1 MTAVP
6 ANPKI
11 YHITHVDNLASIAA
25 SGQLVS
31 DAIRITQ
38 SMSCSVVGM
47 SEIKRRRLEEIEV
60 SICPGTKVGQYVPFY
75 LCPRSIMLY
84 ILYRGNN
91 PELTYRGGQQPIVH
105 LEASLDAAMHWADS
119 EQIPWAFTD
128 ANAGAYLTQFY
139 GRRAELDQVNW
150 AAVTSTDFRDPRI
163 KEGKQAEFLTFG
175 TFPWTLVEK
184 IGTINSTIASRVSA
198 AIAGNPHQPV
208 IQIKRNWYF

>member
-25 SGQLVS
+25 SGELVS
-31 DAIRITQ
+31 DAIRLARG
-38 SMSCSVVGM
+38 MMCAVVGM

-60 SICPGTKVGQYVPFY
+60 SICPGTTVGQYVPFY
-75 LCPRSIMLY
+75 FCPRSIMLY
-84 ILYRGNN
+84 ILHMGNH
-91 PELTYRGGQQPIVH
+91 PELTYQGGQRSIVH
-105 LEASLDAAMHWADS
+105 LEASFDATVAWADA
-119 EQIPWAFTD
+119 QPVPWAFTD
-128 ANAGAYLTQFY
+128 GNAGAYLAEFY

-150 AAVTSTDFRDPRI
+150 AAVASTDFRDPRI

-175 TFPWTLVEK
+175 TFPWQLVEK
-184 IGTINSTIASRVSA
+184 IGTIDNATADRVRA

-208 IQIKRNWYF
+208 VQVERNWYF

>member
-11 YHITHVDNLASIAA
+11 YHITHLDNLASIAA

-31 DAIRITQ
+31 DAIRLAQ
-38 SMSCSVVGM
+38 SMNCSVVGM
-47 SEIKRRRLEEIEV
+47 AEIKHRRIEEMEV

-75 LCPRSIMLY
+75 FCPRSIMLY
-84 ILYRGNN
+84 ILHMGNH

-105 LEASLDAAMHWADS
+105 L
-119 EQIPWAFTD
+119 
-128 ANAGAYLTQFY
+128 
-139 GRRAELDQVNW
+139 V
-150 AAVTSTDFRDPRI
+150 RDPRI

-184 IGTINSTIASRVSA
+184 IGTINDTIADRVRA

-208 IQIKRNWYF
+208 IQVERNWYF

>member
-31 DAIRITQ
+31 DAIRIAQ
-38 SMSCSVVGM
+38 SVSCSVVGM

-60 SICPGTKVGQYVPFY
+60 STCSGTKVGQYVPFY
-75 LCPRSIMLY
+75 FCPRSVMLY
-84 ILYRGNN
+84 ILYKANN

-105 LEASLDAAMHWADS
+105 LEASFDAAVVWADA
-119 EQIPWAFTD
+119 QPVPWAFTD
-128 ANAGAYLTQFY
+128 GNAGAYVTQFY

-150 AAVTSTDFRDPRI
+150 AAVTSTNFSDPRI

-184 IGTINSTIASRVSA
+184 IGTFDNSIADKVRA

-208 IQIKRNWYF
+208 IQVERSWYF